1 MFGGGGG
8 TPKAAPVGPGGAE
21 PFLCPPPFPDAYN
34 MAKLLCDKYY
44 MASPELEIEE
54 VNGEGTAGPRGQRG
68 RGYSGGPGQGVLRWL
83 L

>member
-1 MFGGGGG
+1 MS
-8 TPKAAPVGPGGAE
+8 
-21 PFLCPPPFPDAYN
+21 PPLADAYN

-54 VNGEGTAGPRGQRG
+54 VNGEGAVAGRGQWQG
-68 RGYSGGPGQGVLRWL
+68 GDSGGPGQGDLGWL